1 MGGSAYPPPPSMAAS
16 IPPPPPGYG
25 RHGPPPSRHS
35 SHPPPRASQP
45 SPSPGPQEVPLERV
59 VDDVAAM
66 GFSRER
72 VRSVLRDL
80 ADSGQSID
88 LNVVLDRLAR

>member
-1 MGGSAYPPPPSMAAS
+1 MVLQILPNGVVVALMTAGGPPSLARHGTADLQQMTSRLLLCLQAG
-16 IPPPPPGYG
+16 PPPG
-25 RHGPPPSRHS
+25 PDM
-35 SHPPPRASQP
+35 
-45 SPSPGPQEVPLERV
+45 VPMERV
-59 VDDVAAM
+59 VEDVAAM

-72 VRSVLRDL
+72 VRAVLRDL

>member
-1 MGGSAYPPPPSMAAS
+1 MRCLQQAQPPAQAPS
-16 IPPPPPGYG
+16 
-25 RHGPPPSRHS
+25 
-35 SHPPPRASQP
+35 
-45 SPSPGPQEVPLERV
+45 GPQDLPFERV

-72 VRSVLRDL
+72 VRAVLRDL
-80 ADSGQSID
+80 AESGQSID